1 MATLLYNETEE
12 FHTEDIMSL
21 NHSRIAYNLTKAL
34 FPYDKEYDILPEL
47 EFELLNGNVKP
58 DISVC
63 ERQLINWKD
72 DIIRLSN
79 PPIIA
84 IEILSP
90 RQAFT
95 DLTDKAFKIYL
106 PAGVKSVWI
115 IIPAIEMINVLE
127 LNKPVRTYTEGLL
140 IDESTGIKI
149 DVLQIFN

>member
-1 MATLLYNETEE
+1 MCSSDL
-12 FHTEDIMSL
+12 
-21 NHSRIAYNLTKAL
+21 
-34 FPYDKEYDILPEL
+34 
-47 EFELLNGNVKP
+47 
-58 DISVC
+58 
-63 ERQLINWKD
+63 NWKD